1 MYPRSIRDLPADAL
15 FASAL
20 QPSDPLSVSQIR
32 QAIAVA
38 LDAYGGAGCAGRV
51 AQEFGDHPETAA
63 GRMRW
68 ARASAAALDRQP
80 APRIRR
86 VPTASGSIRGG
97 NVAAETAGDRA
108 MDDELIRVCAMAARA
123 ACRRMTPPYLTA
135 LHDSVE
141 QACYPPSRFDWDRK
155 AASHAEI
162 VNLLAD
168 TVGDPALAVLVRD
181 VPGQLHDLMVAV
193 GPTASGIIAGSR
205 RRLLALLRAGDADGA
220 AREMEQH
227 LGALLRM
234 RRVSGRPSPRI
245 RRVCARTPISVR

>member
-1 MYPRSIRDLPADAL
+1 MYPRSTRDLQADAL

-63 GRMRW
+63 GPMRW
-68 ARASAAALDRQP
+68 ARASVAALDRQP
-80 APRIRR
+80 ATRIRR
-86 VPTASGSIRGG
+86 VSAAGGSVRGG
-97 NVAAETAGDRA
+97 NVAAETADDRV
-108 MDDELIRVCAMAARA
+108 MDEELIRVCAVAARV
-123 ACRRMTPPYLTA
+123 ACQRMTLRYLKA

-141 QACYPPSRFDWDRK
+141 QARCLPSGFDWDRK
-155 AASHAEI
+155 VAAHAEI

-168 TVGDPALAVLVRD
+168 AAGDPALAVLVRD

-193 GPTASGIIAGSR
+193 GPAASSIIAGSR

-220 AREMEQH
+220 AREMERH
-227 LGALLRM
+227 LGGLLWM
-234 RRVSGRPSPRI
+234 RRVSRRPASNTVQI
-245 RRVCARTPISVR
+245 DIAV